1 MLGHQSDPT
10 RTATRHSSGRGPHR
24 LAASAV
30 RTPVAEAAA
39 AARVDLSHVRPSG
52 EDGMHTET
60 DVKFAA
66 LKRNRPYYTFK
77 GA

>member
-1 MLGHQSDPT
+1 
-10 RTATRHSSGRGPHR
+10 
-24 LAASAV
+24 V

-39 AARVDLSHVRPSG
+39 AAGVDLSHVRPSG

-66 LKRNRPYYTFK
+66 LQRKRPRYTFK